1 MRIAALALLLA
12 CTPSPAG
19 AADWPRFRGDAA
31 MTGVAAEALPPA
43 LKLLWSAEIGES
55 VESSAAIV
63 GDRIYVGTQ
72 PGLLVALAA
81 GTGAVLWKYE
91 ASKLAGVG
99 ESSPA
104 VSGDLVFIGDLDGVL
119 HAVEAATGRG
129 RWTFKTGSEIKSSP
143 AIAGDRVLIGS
154 YDGHVY
160 ALNRDGTLAWK
171 ARTEGPVHSTP
182 AIREG
187 VAYVAGCD
195 EMLRGFRIIDGRE
208 VFVMPSGAYTAASPA
223 MQGGRAIY
231 GTFANEVLAV
241 DLTSRQIAWRYTHP
255 DRKFPFYSSAAVTD
269 GRVFLGG
276 RDKLLHALDAA
287 TGKAVW
293 TLTTRARID
302 SSPVVSGGRV
312 YVGSS
317 DGRMYAA
324 DAVSGKQV
332 WEFEIGAPVT
342 ASPAIGGGRLV
353 IGAQDGRLYC
363 FGAA

>member
-1 MRIAALALLLA
+1 
-12 CTPSPAG
+12 
-19 AADWPRFRGDAA
+19 

-104 VSGDLVFIGDLDGVL
+104 VSGDLVFIGDLDGVV
-119 HAVEAATGRG
+119 HAVDAATGRG

-143 AIAGDRVLIGS
+143 AIAGERVLIGFVRRPRLRVEPRRHA
-154 YDGHVY
+154 GV
-160 ALNRDGTLAWK
+160 
-171 ARTEGPVHSTP
+171 EGPHRRPVHSTP
-182 AIREG
+182 AVREG

-195 EMLRGFRIIDGRE
+195 EMLRGFRITDGRE
-208 VFVMPSGAYTAASPA
+208 VFATPSGAYTAASPA
-223 MQGGRAIY
+223 MHGGRAIY
-231 GTFANEVLAV
+231 GTFGNEVLAV
-241 DLTSRQIAWRYTHP
+241 DLASRKIVWRYTHP
-255 DRKFPFYSSAAVTD
+255 DRKFPFYSSAAVAD

-302 SSPVVSGGRV
+302 SSPAVSGGRV

-324 DAVSGKQV
+324 DARSGEKV

-342 ASPAIGGGRLV
+342 ASPAIAGGRLV

>member
-1 MRIAALALLLA
+1 MRAVALAFLLA
-12 CTPSPAG
+12 FAESAG

-104 VSGDLVFIGDLDGVL
+104 VSGDLVFIGDLEGVV
-119 HAVEAATGRG
+119 HAVDAATGRG

-143 AIAGDRVLIGS
+143 AIAGERVLIGS

-182 AIREG
+182 AVREG

-195 EMLRGFRIIDGRE
+195 EMLRGFRITDGRE
-208 VFVMPSGAYTAASPA
+208 VFATPSGAYTAASPA
-223 MQGGRAIY
+223 MHGGRAIY

-241 DLTSRQIAWRYTHP
+241 DLASRKIVWRYTHP
-255 DRKFPFYSSAAVTD
+255 DRKFPFYSSAAVAD

-276 RDKLLHALDAA
+276 RDKLLHALDAG
-287 TGKAVW
+287 TGTAVW

-302 SSPVVSGGRV
+302 SSPAVSGGRV

-324 DAVSGKQV
+324 DARSGEKV

-342 ASPAIGGGRLV
+342 ASPAIAGGRLV
-353 IGAQDGRLYC
+353 IGAQDGRVYC
-363 FGAA
+363 FGAAA